1 MLSSFLSHANF
12 LSILVAAI
20 AYFALGS
27 LWYSVLFGKIWMAE
41 MEKSGVNL
49 KDPEKKGMTLKMIQT
64 FLLNFVTAFS
74 TAYLVFVSGVNNW
87 LAGFKLGLL
96 CGIGFAAAGIA
107 IAFTWESRS
116 IKLIVID
123 SGYAVFGIGIC
134 GVILSVWH

>member
-12 LSILVAAI
+12 LAILVAAI

-41 MEKSGVNL
+41 VEKSGVNL
-49 KDPEKKGMTLKMIQT
+49 HEPEKKGMTLKMIQT
-64 FLLNFVTAFS
+64 FLLNFVAAFS
-74 TAYLVFVSGVNNW
+74 VAYLVFVSGIDNW

-96 CGIGFAAAGIA
+96 CGIGFAASGIA
-107 IAFTWESRS
+107 TAFTWESRS
-116 IKLIVID
+116 IKLVVID
-123 SGYAVFGIGIC
+123 SGYPVFGIAIC